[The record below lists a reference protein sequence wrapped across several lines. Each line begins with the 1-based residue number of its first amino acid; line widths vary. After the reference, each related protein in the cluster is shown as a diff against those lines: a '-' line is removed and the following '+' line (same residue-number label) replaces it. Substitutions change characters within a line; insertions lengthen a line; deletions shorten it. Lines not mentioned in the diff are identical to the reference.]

1 MRSEE
6 KFEIGQHET
15 LLNLLDAHQALKN
28 QVDKLFAEAWRTT
41 GIESIMEIRS
51 LNAKCISK
59 YTDLTF
65 NSELIL
71 EASTTKE
78 TKKLFSIGEDYD
90 LWKLNEQLSRLVPLY
105 QEAMRNSNI
114 SGFVRMVI
122 SFNFE
127 NILRVKENLLH
138 PVDESLA
145 V

>member
-6 KFEIGQHET
+6 KFEIGQNET
-15 LLNLLDAHQALKN
+15 ILNLLDAHNSLKT
-28 QVDKLFAEAWRTT
+28 QVDKMFAEAWRTT

-65 NSELIL
+65 NNELSFDGS
-71 EASTTKE
+71 ASKE
-78 TKKLFSIGEDYD
+78 EIKLFSIGEGYD
-90 LWKLNEQLSRLVPLY
+90 LWKLNEQLSKMVPLY
-105 QEAMRNSNI
+105 QQAMRNSSI
-114 SGFVRMVI
+114 SGFVRMLI

-127 NILRVKENLLH
+127 NLLRVKENLLH

>member
-15 LLNLLDAHQALKN
+15 LLNLLDAHNSIKT
-28 QVDKLFAEAWRTT
+28 QVDKMFAEAWRTN
-41 GIESIMEIRS
+41 GIESLMEIRS

-59 YTDLTF
+59 YNDLTF
-65 NSELIL
+65 NKELSI
-71 EASTTKE
+71 ENSPSTQKN
-78 TKKLFSIGEDYD
+78 KLFSIREDYD
-90 LWKLNEQLSRLVPLY
+90 LWKLNEQLSKMVPLY
-105 QEAMRNSNI
+105 QEAMRNSSIN
-114 SGFVRMVI
+114 GFVRMLI

-127 NILRVKENLLH
+127 NLLRVKENLLH

>member
-15 LLNLLDAHQALKN
+15 LLNLLDAHKSLKT
-28 QVDKLFAEAWRTT
+28 QVDKMFAEAWRTT

-59 YTDLTF
+59 YNDLTF
-65 NSELIL
+65 NKELTIESDSSSE
-71 EASTTKE
+71 KN
-78 TKKLFSIGEDYD
+78 KLFSIREDYD
-90 LWKLNEQLSRLVPLY
+90 LWKLNEQLSKMVPLY
-105 QEAMRNSNI
+105 QEAMRNSSIN
-114 SGFVRMVI
+114 GFVRMLI

-127 NILRVKENLLH
+127 NLLRVKENLLH